1 MMVAEEYQ
9 IKFIKATTPTIL
21 INQMICRYLI
31 SQPNT
36 IIRIRTKKLSEHA
49 IIKYQSVVSKRHF
62 VKPYLNKRNFIVLPS
77 MFVLM
82 YVSDI
87 PLMLLEYLRCPTDWI
102 HVSEVVLSFCIAM
115 MYLKNSK
122 TESMLKLLKKSIS
135 RKKVPDISE
144 EEWRLAAELAEDI
157 TSLSE
162 EIISHAQAIN
172 QKYKLLGQG
181 FQTIIDNQEKF
192 IAKLKMRDPSE
203 IVSVSQKSSDMK
215 NFQETKDSQKRV
227 KKMYLAYEKKNF
239 QETKDSQKRVK
250 KMYLAYEKKMDSAE
264 KLIEELLSK
273 TAELETIVNKLNG
286 EYWTKHPDAI
296 QLKEILKGSRIG
308 LENVQVQINDRK
320 TKNEVVSSG
329 LISIDKMIEQT
340 EAKLGR
346 INK

>member
-227 KKMYLAYEKKNF
+227 KKMYLAYEKK
-239 QETKDSQKRVK
+239 
-250 KMYLAYEKKMDSAE
+250 MDSAE